1 MYTTARLAGSA
12 IALLILS
19 LTACADSSTSASSEG
34 TPSASSTATPALT
47 VTDPWCKASAMEGE
61 MAGMTGCFGTL
72 TNAGSAPVQVTGG
85 TSTAAMM
92 VQLHETV
99 MTDGAMSM
107 REKAGGFTV
116 PADGVFELAPGA
128 NHVMLMELTGPLT
141 VGDQVSVTLSTDQG
155 EVPVSFSVR
164 EFSGGNESYSPESSM
179 SPMPSHS

>member
-1 MYTTARLAGSA
+1 MSTTARLAGSA

-107 REKAGGFTV
+107 REKAGGITV

-128 NHVMLMELTGPLT
+128 NHV
-141 VGDQVSVTLSTDQG
+141 TDQG